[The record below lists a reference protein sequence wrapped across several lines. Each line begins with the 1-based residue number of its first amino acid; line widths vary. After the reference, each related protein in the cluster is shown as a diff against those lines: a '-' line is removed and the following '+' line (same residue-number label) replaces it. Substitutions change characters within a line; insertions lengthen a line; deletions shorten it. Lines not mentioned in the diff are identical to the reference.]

1 MGNAQDLISVP
12 NKLDPILWVGNASPI
27 RLPHFFPFQKK
38 EIEITYKSTCGQAL
52 AILPIQKFSLILVQ
66 EKDVSESLEFLTM
79 ARRYQPMAPR
89 ILIAEELNETEV
101 REGINKAQIFR
112 FMRWP
117 LSEREVWKQI
127 EEALQKNSM
136 NLSRALLLKE
146 SANQNKQLEALT
158 HSLEEMVEQRTK
170 YIEMSHREESE
181 KLNRERQLIKFIKDL
196 ATQTS
201 FEDILGV
208 LRKELRKF
216 HKVGDPVLAYR
227 LGGQKTFF
235 MSFQLGHF
243 IETESLNQF
252 TFPGNAQL
260 ASNELIRDFANQFG
274 RPFIKA
280 YIIPLELRLTN
291 HFVGGEG
298 EAILCIE
305 NSVSDKEMAT
315 FTDFINDRM
324 RPLSMALDRVLLEN
338 QLSIFSYRWE
348 KTFDGMRDP
357 IAIVD
362 VEYNVVRAN
371 RKFSDKFLQHKC
383 YESFAHRK
391 EPCEGCPAKE
401 ILNNEQIP
409 IRQIT
414 VNGRVYQVHSYPVL
428 LEQGTKTTNV
438 VNQYV
443 DITQSRELYLR
454 MLQSEKMGAIGMLAG
469 NIAHELNNP
478 LTGLRA
484 LTQVLLQEAPKG
496 GNLYSDLVEIEKA
509 AARSQ
514 RIIKNLLDFSKGED
528 QPSEYISVDEIIE
541 RTLPMLKS
549 AMRTHRLEVD
559 LQTLQ
564 HTVFVEPHLL
574 QQVVFNLINNACQAM
589 NSQQNSS
596 AAQQPP
602 AQGLFSAGTL
612 KISTSAK
619 DETVIIEIEDTG
631 PGIPPPVQARIFEP
645 FFTTKKEGHGTG
657 LGLSMSKAVI
667 EKFGGTI
674 EFHNVEPHGSCF
686 KIVLPLKVRGRF

>member
-1 MGNAQDLISVP
+1 M
-12 NKLDPILWVGNASPI
+12 DPILWVGNASPI

-38 EIEITYKSTCGQAL
+38 EVEIIFRASCAEAL
-52 AILPIQKFSLILVQ
+52 SLLKIQKFSSILVQ
-66 EKDVSESLEFLTM
+66 DQEATEGFEFLIQ
-79 ARRYQPMAPR
+79 ARRHQPMAPR
-89 ILIAEELNETEV
+89 ILIAAELTEAEV
-101 REGINKAQIFR
+101 REGINKAQVFR

-117 LSEREVWKQI
+117 LSEREVWKQL
-127 EEALQKNSM
+127 EEALQKHSM
-136 NLSRALLLKE
+136 NLSRSLLLKE

-158 HSLEEMVEQRTK
+158 HSLEEMVEERTK
-170 YIEMSHREESE
+170 YIELSHNEESE
-181 KLNRERQLIKFIKDL
+181 KLNRERQLIRFIKDL

-201 FEDILGV
+201 FEDILGI

-216 HKVGDPVLAYR
+216 HKMGDPVLAYR
-227 LGGQKTFF
+227 LGGDKTFF
-235 MSFQLGHF
+235 MSFQQGHF
-243 IETESLNQF
+243 TQTESLVHF
-252 TFPGNAQL
+252 EFPKTAQVP
-260 ASNELIRDFANQFG
+260 SHELIRYFANHFG

-280 YIIPLELRLTN
+280 YIVPLELRLTS

-305 NSVSDKEMAT
+305 NSLSDKEIGP
-315 FTDFINDRM
+315 FIDFISDRM

-338 QLSIFSYRWE
+338 QLSMFSYRWE

-362 VEYNVVRAN
+362 VEYKVVRAN

-391 EPCEGCPAKE
+391 EVCEGCPTSGV
-401 ILNNEQIP
+401 LNKGETPVSQIS
-409 IRQIT
+409 
-414 VNGRVYQVHSYPVL
+414 VNGRIYQVHSYPVL
-428 LEQGTKTTNV
+428 LGQGTRTTNV

-484 LTQVLLQEAPKG
+484 LTQVLLQEVPKE
-496 GNLYSDLVEIEKA
+496 GNLHSDLLEIEKA

-528 QPSEYISVDEIIE
+528 QPSEFISADEVIE

-549 AMRTHRLEVD
+549 ALRTHRLEVD
-559 LQTLQ
+559 LQTLE
-564 HTVFVEPHLL
+564 HSVFVEPHLL

-589 NSQQNSS
+589 MSK
-596 AAQQPP
+596 P
-602 AQGLFSAGTL
+602 GTL
-612 KISTSAK
+612 KINTRTSGGK
-619 DETVIIEIEDTG
+619 VIIEIEDSG
-631 PGIPPPVQARIFEP
+631 PGIPLSIQSRIFEP

-674 EFHNVEPHGSCF
+674 QFRNVEPNGTCF
-686 KIVLPLKVRGRF
+686 TIVLPLKVRG

>member
-1 MGNAQDLISVP
+1 M
-12 NKLDPILWVGNASPI
+12 K
-27 RLPHFFPFQKK
+27 
-38 EIEITYKSTCGQAL
+38 T
-52 AILPIQKFSLILVQ
+52 QKFSSILVQ
-66 EKDVSESLEFLTM
+66 DQEVMESFEFLIQ
-79 ARRYQPMAPR
+79 ARRYQPIAPR
-89 ILIAEELNETEV
+89 ILIAEELTEAEV
-101 REGINKAQIFR
+101 REGINKAQVFR

-117 LSEREVWKQI
+117 LSEREVWKQL
-127 EEALQKNSM
+127 EESLQKHSM
-136 NLSRALLLKE
+136 NLSRSLLLKE
-146 SANQNKQLEALT
+146 SAYQNKQLEALT
-158 HSLEEMVEQRTK
+158 HSLEEMVEERTK
-170 YIEMSHREESE
+170 YIEMSHNEESE
-181 KLNRERQLIKFIKDL
+181 KLNRERQLIRFIKDL

-201 FEDILGV
+201 FEDILGI

-216 HKVGDPVLAYR
+216 HKMGDPILAYR
-227 LGGQKTFF
+227 LGGDKTFF
-235 MSFQLGHF
+235 MSFQQGHF
-243 IETESLNQF
+243 TQSESLIHYE
-252 TFPGNAQL
+252 FPKAAQVP
-260 ASNELIRDFANQFG
+260 NPELIRYFANHFG

-280 YIIPLELRLTN
+280 YVLPLELRLTS
-291 HFVGGEG
+291 HFVGGKG

-305 NSVSDKEMAT
+305 NSLSDKEMGS
-315 FTDFINDRM
+315 FIDFISDRM

-338 QLSIFSYRWE
+338 QLSMFSYRWE

-391 EPCEGCPAKE
+391 SVCEGCPTSE
-401 ILNNEQIP
+401 VLNKGEVPVSQIS
-409 IRQIT
+409 

-428 LEQGTKTTNV
+428 LGQGTRTTNV

-454 MLQSEKMGAIGMLAG
+454 MLQSEKMGAIGLLAG

-484 LTQVLLQEAPKG
+484 LTQVLLQEAPKD
-496 GNLYSDLVEIEKA
+496 GNLYSDLLEIEKA

-528 QPSEYISVDEIIE
+528 QPSEYISADEVIE

-549 AMRTHRLEVD
+549 ALRIHRLEVD
-559 LQTLQ
+559 LQTLE
-564 HTVFVEPHLL
+564 HSVFVEPHLL

-589 NSQQNSS
+589 ANS
-596 AAQQPP
+596 P
-602 AQGLFSAGTL
+602 GTL
-612 KISTSAK
+612 KINTRTSGGK
-619 DETVIIEIEDTG
+619 VIIEIEDSG
-631 PGIPPPVQARIFEP
+631 PGIPLNIQSRIFEP

-674 EFHNVEPHGSCF
+674 QVRNVEPHGTCF
-686 KIVLPLKVRGRF
+686 IIVLPLKSRG